1 MSGTIESRTARRIPV
16 GNPVNVMVRG
26 KVILAAIA
34 VNISMGGV
42 YLNAAG
48 VLPVGSPCEVAI
60 FLPEG
65 SGSESFVAQGRVV
78 RAGESGTAIQFA
90 KMLGDQTLDVIAA
103 PGTPSWGASLVR
115 SYVNYFKVSQSRIG
129 YDSERLFGVPPKI
142 FRSVSTTSFITCIP
156 AAILPVWAFRA
167 SIPAAIPDWAKIVAA
182 FAYGAIWLLVLQ
194 PFIDLGVL
202 SIIRRRRTATSAGN
216 GA

>member
-1 MSGTIESRTARRIPV
+1 MSGTIESRTAKRIPV
-16 GNPVNVMVRG
+16 GNPVNVMVKG

-34 VNISMGGV
+34 VNISMGGL
-42 YLNAAG
+42 YLDAAG

-78 RAGESGTAIQFA
+78 RAGDNGTAIQFA
-90 KMLGDQTLDVIAA
+90 KMLGDQTLDVIAS
-103 PGTPSWGASLVR
+103 PGSPSWAASLAR
-115 SYVNYFKVSQSRIG
+115 SYANYFKVSQSRIG
-129 YDSERLFGVPPKI
+129 YDSERLFGVTAKV
-142 FRSVSTTSFITCIP
+142 FRSVSTTTFIACIP

-202 SIIRRRRTATSAGN
+202 SLIRRMRPQPSEGN
-216 GA
+216 RA